1 MGAAVSSRSEALRKQ
16 YGWPSLGDT
25 AASALLLIAASG
37 IVLALHYH
45 PGDEAYASVARIE
58 QVLPGGWFVRR
69 FHHFAGQLLLIG
81 AVAHTVSVLWRRR
94 EGRFKPWRWAK
105 AVSLLPLAL
114 AGCFTGFLLRGSA
127 EGFGAA
133 MVATGLAE
141 SVPLVGGVLAR
152 SIFRPE
158 PHDCS
163 LLLPYMH
170 HLATV
175 TVGLFYLS
183 SEHIGR
189 LRRRPASLAWTAA
202 LLALV
207 ALVAGV
213 PTGSPPA
220 ATPEVVHGPWFF
232 VGIQQLL
239 HWLPPLLA
247 GIALPVVALVL
258 LWAVALVEE
267 GSRLRTALVVV
278 LGVGLAAYA
287 AISLP
292 ALLG

>member
-1 MGAAVSSRSEALRKQ
+1 MSSRSEELRER
-16 YGWPSLGDT
+16 YGWPTLGDM

-58 QVLPGGWFVRR
+58 QVLPGGWFLRR

-81 AVAHTVSVLWRRR
+81 AVAHTLSVLWRKR

-141 SVPLVGGVLAR
+141 SVPVVGGVIAR
-152 SIFRPE
+152 SIFRPD

-189 LRRRPASLAWTAA
+189 LRRRPVSLAWTAA
-202 LLALV
+202 LLTLV

-213 PTGSPPA
+213 PTGSAPDA
-220 ATPEVVHGPWFF
+220 APEVVHGPWFF

-247 GIALPVVALVL
+247 GIALPLLALVL
-258 LWAVALVEE
+258 LWAVPFVGRVGGA
-267 GSRLRTALVVV
+267 RARTVLVVV
-278 LGVGLAAYA
+278 MAMGLLAYVA
-287 AISLP
+287 LSLP
-292 ALLG
+292 ALVG

>member
-1 MGAAVSSRSEALRKQ
+1 MSSRHDELRERI
-16 YGWPSLGDT
+16 GWPSLGDMA
-25 AASALLLIAASG
+25 AASLLLIAASG

-45 PGDEAYASVARIE
+45 PGQEAYASVARIE
-58 QVLPGGWFVRR
+58 QVVPGGWFVRR
-69 FHHFAGQLLLIG
+69 FHHFAGQLLLLG
-81 AVAHTVSVLWRRR
+81 AAAHTLSVIWRGRD
-94 EGRFKPWRWAK
+94 GRFKPWRWAK
-105 AVSLLPLAL
+105 AVALLPLAV

-141 SVPLVGGVLAR
+141 SVPLVGGVVAR
-152 SIFRPE
+152 SIFRPD

-175 TVGLFYLS
+175 TVGLFYLA
-183 SEHIGR
+183 SEHLGR

-202 LLALV
+202 SIGVVSLV
-207 ALVAGV
+207 LGV
-213 PTGSPPA
+213 PTGSAPDA
-220 ATPEVVHGPWFF
+220 APVVVHGPWFF

-239 HWLPPLLA
+239 HWLPPLFA
-247 GIALPVVALVL
+247 GIALPALALVL
-258 LWAVALVEE
+258 LWALALVKEN
-267 GSRLRTALVVV
+267 SRVRSVLVAAMA
-278 LGVGLAAYA
+278 VGLVLYA

-292 ALLG
+292 ALIG

>member
-1 MGAAVSSRSEALRKQ
+1 VSSPSESATLRERL
-16 YGWPSLGDT
+16 GWPSLGDLS
-25 AASALLLIAASG
+25 ASALLLIAASG
-37 IVLALHYH
+37 ILLALHYH
-45 PGDEAYASVARIE
+45 PGAEAYTSVALIE
-58 QVLPGGWFVRR
+58 QVIPGGWFLRR

-81 AVAHTVSVLWRRR
+81 AMAHTASVLWRGR

-105 AVSLLPLAL
+105 AVSLLPLAV

-152 SIFRPE
+152 SIFRPD

-163 LLLPYMH
+163 LLLPYVH

-175 TVGLFYLS
+175 TVGLFYLT

-189 LRRRPASLAWTAA
+189 LRRRPISLAWTAA
-202 LLALV
+202 LLAAVSLV
-207 ALVAGV
+207 FGVDAGSAPDAV
-213 PTGSPPA
+213 PEA
-220 ATPEVVHGPWFF
+220 IHGPWFF

-239 HWLPPLLA
+239 RWLPPLLA
-247 GIALPVVALVL
+247 GIALPLLALAG
-258 LWAVALVEE
+258 LWAVPFAERVATPKI
-267 GSRLRTALVVV
+267 RTALVGT
-278 LGVGLAAYA
+278 LAVGLLAYA
-287 AISLP
+287 ALSLT
-292 ALLG
+292 ALAG